1 MFFAI
6 CDKDS
11 DSYLHTPLSDHKI
24 SDHANK
30 NIQSYNKKGVFQLLI

>member
-11 DSYLHTPLSDHKI
+11 DSYSHTPPQGHKI